1 MIIFDYY
8 PFLFPILA
16 GVFGLLIG
24 SFLNVVIYRL
34 PVIMEREWKQ
44 ECFDYLSELKIGKK
58 FKNDPE
64 ITAHLDELAQP
75 FNLSIPRSRCPK
87 CGTQIRAVDNIPV
100 ISWLFLR
107 GKCRQCANP
116 ISPRYPAIEL
126 LTALLAVVVT
136 CYFPADW
143 YGLALLFFT
152 FTLIAAT
159 FIDLDTMLLP
169 DQLTL
174 PLLWAG
180 LALSAFG
187 ISPISLQDAV
197 IGAMAGYLCLWS
209 VFWAFKLL
217 TGKEGMGYGDFKLL
231 AALGAWLGWQQ
242 LPLLILLS
250 SVVGL
255 IFGII
260 QLRQQKKGID
270 MTFPFGPYLAIAGWF
285 CLIWGHDIAHW
296 YFTYMLGA

>member
-1 MIIFDYY
+1 MLIFDYY
-8 PFLFPILA
+8 PFLFPIVA

-24 SFLNVVIYRL
+24 SFLNVVIYRV
-34 PVIMEREWKQ
+34 PVMMEREWIK
-44 ECFDYLSELKIGKK
+44 ECIDYFPQLKKDLALK
-58 FKNDPE
+58 EHTSD
-64 ITAHLDELAQP
+64 LDKP
-75 FNLSIPRSRCPK
+75 FNLNTPRSRCPK
-87 CGTQIRAVDNIPV
+87 CNTQIRAIDNIPV
-100 ISWLFLR
+100 VSWLWLR

-116 ISPRYPAIEL
+116 ISARYPAIEL
-126 LTALLAVVVT
+126 LTAALSVVIAL
-136 CYFPADW
+136 YFPPNW

-152 FTLIAAT
+152 FTLVAAT

-174 PLLWAG
+174 PLMWGG

-187 ISPISLQDAV
+187 ISPISLHDAI

-217 TGKEGMGYGDFKLL
+217 TGKDGMGYGDFKLL

-255 IFGII
+255 IFGLV
-260 QLRQQKKGID
+260 QLRLQKKGIEKA
-270 MTFPFGPYLAIAGWF
+270 FPFGPYLAISGWF
-285 CLIWGHDIAHW
+285 CLIWGHDIANW
-296 YFTYMLGA
+296 YLTNILHI